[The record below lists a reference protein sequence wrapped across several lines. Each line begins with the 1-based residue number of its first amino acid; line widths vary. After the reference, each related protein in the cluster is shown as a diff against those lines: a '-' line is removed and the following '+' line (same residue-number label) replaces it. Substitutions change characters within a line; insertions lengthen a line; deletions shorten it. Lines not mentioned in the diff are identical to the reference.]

1 MILTQR
7 SVSLFALLLLAALSS
22 AQATTYKIATVS
34 PLSGSLTTIG
44 SEVKRGAE
52 LALKNRAAELKA
64 QGIDVTLT
72 SFDDEASATKGVQI
86 AQTILAD
93 KAILGV
99 VGALNSSVSN
109 VLGEQFAAEK
119 LAIISPTSTNDAL
132 TSHNWSNFSRV
143 LSPDRAQSVAAASYI
158 TETLHAKSVYV
169 VSDNTAYGNGLTRS
183 LLGNL
188 KTKGVAVAGYTGA
201 STPAE
206 ISEVVKKIKTSG
218 APLIYFGGT
227 DDTGSQL
234 VMGLRAAGV
243 TAPFMGGDGLDSP
256 SFTQRAGKA
265 AIGVMYTTSF
275 GPVNTFSNYL
285 DFTEKYR
292 AAYKSEPSG
301 FAAYS
306 YDAANVMLS
315 ALKSSAAGGKQPSR
329 AQLSAAVR
337 KVNLPACF
345 SADKKD
351 CVTITGALSFSPSG
365 ERTRSRLLLMT
376 YDAQFQAKMLKIQTV
391 NAADLK

>member
-1 MILTQR
+1 M
-7 SVSLFALLLLAALSS
+7 
-22 AQATTYKIATVS
+22 
-34 PLSGSLTTIG
+34 
-44 SEVKRGAE
+44 
-52 LALKNRAAELKA
+52 
-64 QGIDVTLT
+64 TLT
-72 SFDDEASATKGVQI
+72 SFDDQASATRGGQI
-86 AQTILAD
+86 AQKILAD
-93 KAILGV
+93 SSILGV

-109 VLGEQFAAEK
+109 VLGEHFASEK
-119 LAIISPTSTNDAL
+119 LAFISPTSTNDAL
-132 TSHNWSNFSRV
+132 TGHTWSNFSRV

-158 TETLHAKSVYV
+158 SGTLQIKSVYV

-188 KTKGVAVAGYTGA
+188 KTTGVAVAGYVGA

-206 ISEVVKKIKTSG
+206 IAQVIRKIKSSN

-234 VMGLRAAGV
+234 VKGLRAAGV

-285 DFTEKYR
+285 AFTEAYR
-292 AAYKSEPSG
+292 AAYKAEPSG

-306 YDAANVMLS
+306 YDAATVLLS
-315 ALKSSAAGGKQPSR
+315 ALKASVAGGKAPSR
-329 AQLSAAVR
+329 AGLSAAVR